1 MTSLFDD
8 LNRRGLIAQTSNADE
23 LKTFLQQ
30 PQTVYCGFDP
40 TAGSLHIGHL
50 VPLLMLK
57 RFYDAGHKVI
67 ALVGGATGAIG
78 DPSFKA
84 TERSLNSMDTV
95 DGFAAQLSAQIK
107 HLMQPHIDGQPL
119 KLVNNKDWFWGMN
132 IVEFF
137 RDVGKHFSVNE
148 MMRRESVK
156 QRLDRPD
163 VGISFTEFSYTLLQS
178 YDFVQLNKQH
188 GVTLQIGGND
198 QWGNIVSGIDL
209 TRRLNQAKVDGLTL
223 PLITKSDG
231 TKFGKTG
238 TGTVW
243 LDAAKTS
250 PYSFYQF
257 WLNTADADVY
267 NMLAYYTFLSMDE
280 IEAIRTADQ
289 ESGRK
294 PEAQR
299 ILAEAITSFVHGEAG
314 LSSAKRITEALFAGK
329 GDQETAGIAQL
340 SEAELQQLELDGLPC
355 FTVNPDSELAQVLVD
370 AALAPSK
377 GKAREQLKAG
387 AIRLNGEPV
396 SVDTAHNQPEEAL
409 SQHFALFD
417 RYWLIQR
424 GKKNFALL
432 KKAD

>member
-23 LKTFLQQ
+23 LKAFLQQ

-84 TERSLNSMDTV
+84 SERSLNSMDTV

-107 HLMQPHIDGQPL
+107 HLMQPHLNGQSL

-231 TKFGKTG
+231 TKFGKTES
-238 TGTVW
+238 GTVW

-267 NMLAYYTFLSMDE
+267 NMLAYYTFLSVDE
-280 IEAIRTADQ
+280 IDAIRQ
-289 ESGRK
+289 EDEASGSK
-294 PEAQR
+294 PDAQR
-299 ILAEAITSFVHGEAG
+299 ILAEAITGFVHGEAG

-340 SEAELQQLELDGLPC
+340 SEAELQQLELDGLLC
-355 FTVNPDSELAQVLVD
+355 FTVNPTAPLAQVLVD

-387 AIRLNGEPV
+387 AIRLNGEQV

-424 GKKNFALL
+424 GKKNFVLL

>member
-57 RFYDAGHKVI
+57 RFYDAGHQVI

-84 TERSLNSMDTV
+84 TERSLNSMDRV
-95 DGFAAQLSAQIK
+95 DEFAAQLSSQITR
-107 HLMQPHIDGQPL
+107 LMQLHLNGQSL

-231 TKFGKTG
+231 TKFGKTE

-243 LDAAKTS
+243 LDADKTS

-267 NMLAYYTFLSMDE
+267 NMLAYYTFLSVDE

-299 ILAEAITSFVHGEAG
+299 ILAEAITGFVHGEAG
-314 LSSAKRITEALFAGK
+314 LSSAKRITAALFAGK

-355 FTVNPDSELAQVLVD
+355 FTVNPTAELAQVLVD
-370 AALAPSK
+370 AELAPSK
-377 GKAREQLKAG
+377 SKAREQLKAG
-387 AIRLNGEPV
+387 AIRLNGEQV
-396 SVDTAHNQPEEAL
+396 AVDTANNQPDEAL

-424 GKKNFALL
+424 GKKNFVLL

>member
-1 MTSLFDD
+1 
-8 LNRRGLIAQTSNADE
+8 
-23 LKTFLQQ
+23 
-30 PQTVYCGFDP
+30 
-40 TAGSLHIGHL
+40 
-50 VPLLMLK
+50 LMLK

-84 TERSLNSMDTV
+84 TERSLYSMDTV
-95 DGFAAQLSAQIK
+95 DDFAAQLSAQINR
-107 HLMQPHIDGQPL
+107 LMQPHLNGQSL

-231 TKFGKTG
+231 TKFGKTE

-267 NMLAYYTFLSMDE
+267 NMLAYYTFLTVDQ
-280 IEAIRTADQ
+280 IEAIRQ
-289 ESGRK
+289 EDEASGRK

-299 ILAEAITSFVHGEAG
+299 ILAEAITGFVHGEAG

-355 FTVNPDSELAQVLVD
+355 FTVNPTAPLAQVLVD

-377 GKAREQLKAG
+377 SKAREQLKAG
-387 AIRLNGEPV
+387 AIRLNGEQV

-424 GKKNFALL
+424 GKKNFVLL

>member
-8 LNRRGLIAQTSNADE
+8 LNRRGLIAQTTNTGE

-57 RFYDAGHKVI
+57 RFYDAGHQVI

-84 TERSLNSMDTV
+84 AERSLNSMTTV
-95 DGFAAQLSAQIK
+95 DEFAAQLSGQITT
-107 HLMQPHIDGQPL
+107 LMQPHLGCDL
-119 KLVNNKDWFWGMN
+119 KLINNKDWFWGMN

-178 YDFVQLNKQH
+178 YDFVQLNRHH

-209 TRRLNQAKVDGLTL
+209 TRRLNQTKVDGLTL

-231 TKFGKTG
+231 TKFGKTE
-238 TGTVW
+238 TGTIW
-243 LDAAKTS
+243 LDADKTS

-267 NMLAYYTFLSMDE
+267 RMLGYYTFLSVDK
-280 IEAIRTADQ
+280 IAAIRQQD
-289 ESGRK
+289 ESSGHK
-294 PEAQR
+294 PQAQQ
-299 ILAEAITSFVHGEAG
+299 ILAEAITAFVHGEAG
-314 LSSAKRITEALFAGK
+314 LNSAKRITDALFVGHAK
-329 GDQETAGIAQL
+329 KEQAQAGIAQL
-340 SEAELQQLELDGLPC
+340 SERELQQLELDGLPC
-355 FTVNPDSELAQVLVD
+355 YTVNPTAELAQVLVD
-370 AALAPSK
+370 AELAPSK
-377 GKAREQLKAG
+377 GKAREQIQAG
-387 AIRLNGEPV
+387 AIRLNGELVAADNGP
-396 SVDTAHNQPEEAL
+396 DKAIGQ
-409 SQHFALFD
+409 QFALYD
-417 RYWLIQR
+417 RYRLLQR
-424 GKKNFALL
+424 GKKHFALL
-432 KKAD
+432 KQAG

>member
-1 MTSLFDD
+1 
-8 LNRRGLIAQTSNADE
+8 
-23 LKTFLQQ
+23 
-30 PQTVYCGFDP
+30 
-40 TAGSLHIGHL
+40 
-50 VPLLMLK
+50 
-57 RFYDAGHKVI
+57 
-67 ALVGGATGAIG
+67 LVGGATGAIG
-78 DPSFKA
+78 DPSFKT
-84 TERSLNSMDTV
+84 TERSLNSMETV
-95 DGFAAQLSAQIK
+95 DEFAAQLSAQINR
-107 HLMQPHIDGQPL
+107 LMQPHLNGEAL

-209 TRRLNQAKVDGLTL
+209 TRRLNQTKVDGLTL

-231 TKFGKTG
+231 TKFGKTE

-267 NMLAYYTFLSMDE
+267 NMLAYYSFLSVEE
-280 IEAIRTADQ
+280 IEGIRKTDL
-289 ESGRK
+289 ESGHK

-299 ILAEAITSFVHGEAG
+299 ILAEAITEFVHGETG
-314 LSSAKRITEALFAGK
+314 LNSARRITEALFAGK
-329 GDQETAGIAQL
+329 ADDAGISHL
-340 SEAELQQLELDGLPC
+340 SETELQQLELDGLPC
-355 FTVNPDSELAQVLVD
+355 FTVNLQTELAQVLVD
-370 AALAPSK
+370 AELAPSK

-387 AIRLNGEPV
+387 AIRLNGEQMQQ
-396 SVDTAHNQPEEAL
+396 DETL
-409 SQHFALFD
+409 GQHFALFD

-424 GKKNFALL
+424 GKKNFVLL